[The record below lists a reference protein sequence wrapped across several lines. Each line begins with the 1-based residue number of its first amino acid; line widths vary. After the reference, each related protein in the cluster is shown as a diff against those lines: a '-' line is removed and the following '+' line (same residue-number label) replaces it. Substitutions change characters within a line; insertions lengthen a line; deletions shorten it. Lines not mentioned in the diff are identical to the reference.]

1 MNPAME
7 TAPSSPRSP
16 SPGPLRHGRRVV
28 LSLVGFLSLVV
39 VASGVVILLV
49 TLARLLDRAT

>member
-1 MNPAME
+1 ME

-16 SPGPLRHGRRVV
+16 SHGPPRHGRRVV
-28 LSLVGFLSLVV
+28 LSLVGFLSLVA